1 MHWLQDPNQSNADVL
16 NNVRSEDNRH
26 FRNKKKK
33 YLTAKIDENETKS
46 TITNIRHLYRSINKF
61 KRRYQS
67 RTNVAK
73 DEKGDLV
80 ADSHSILHRWR
91 NLFSHLLKIRGVN
104 DVRQTERHTAEPPMP
119 EPSAFEFEM
128 TI

>member
-16 NNVRSEDNRH
+16 NSVRSEDTRH

-33 YLTAKIDENETKS
+33 HLTAKIDENETKNKIKDIS
-46 TITNIRHLYRSINKF
+46 DLYRSVSEF

-67 RTNVAK
+67 RPNVAR

-80 ADSHSILHRWR
+80 ADSYSILDRWR
-91 NLFSHLLKIRGVN
+91 NNFSAIENTWG
-104 DVRQTERHTAEPPMP
+104 
-119 EPSAFEFEM
+119 
-128 TI
+128 